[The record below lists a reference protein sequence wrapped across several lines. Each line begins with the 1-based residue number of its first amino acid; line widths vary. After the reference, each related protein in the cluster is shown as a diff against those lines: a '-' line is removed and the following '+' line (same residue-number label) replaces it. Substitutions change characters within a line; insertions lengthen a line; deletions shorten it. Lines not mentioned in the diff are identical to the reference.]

1 MDEMLEQWEYYTEYI
16 EPDAKYHADF
26 VKPFYPNGSLP
37 KYAIQ
42 AVIPRLNS
50 LGQEGWELLQ
60 MTPVKMGKNGDVQVH
75 GGELAGW
82 SDAYLCAFK
91 RRKR

>member
-1 MDEMLEQWEYYTEYI
+1 MAEIPEQWEYYAEYI
-16 EPDAKYHADF
+16 EADAKQYANF
-26 VKPFYPNGSLP
+26 VNPFYPSGVVP

-42 AVIPRLNS
+42 ATLPRLNS
-50 LGQEGWELLQ
+50 LGQQGWELLQ
-60 MTPVKMGKNGDVQVH
+60 MTPVKIGKNGDVQIH
-75 GGELAGW
+75 GGEYPGW